1 MWRTVVIAA
10 VSVIVVLAA
19 NDKIA
24 PFFLTLARSA
34 QVKEILLAEKLIN
47 LDNDGQVEKV
57 IKTKQKGSLH
67 VRVYKLLAIRDS
79 LHSELWGQYDLPASE
94 EGFTYYKTAITNLAF
109 SDLNQDGR
117 LEIIVSLFDREARKS
132 TYHVLTWDPVQKT
145 LRRLEE
151 EY

>member
-1 MWRTVVIAA
+1 MWRIVVIVTLSA
-10 VSVIVVLAA
+10 VVVLAA

-34 QVKEILLAEKLIN
+34 QFKETLLAEKLID
-47 LDNDGQVEKV
+47 LDHDGQVEKV
-57 IKTKQKGSLH
+57 IKTKQKSSLH
-67 VRVYKLLAIRDS
+67 VRVYKLLTVRDT
-79 LHSELWGQYDLPASE
+79 LRSELWGQYDLAASE
-94 EGFTYYKTAITNLAF
+94 EGFIYYKTAITNLAF

>member
-1 MWRTVVIAA
+1 MIAA
-10 VSVIVVLAA
+10 VSAVVVLAA

-24 PFFLTLARSA
+24 PFFLALARSA
-34 QVKEILLAEKLIN
+34 QVKEIILAEKLID

-57 IKTKQKGSLH
+57 IKTKHKNSLS
-67 VRVYKLLAIRDS
+67 VRVYKLLAIRDA
-79 LHSELWGQYDLPASE
+79 LHSELWGQYDLPSSQ
-94 EGFTYYKTAITNLAF
+94 EGFIYYKTAITNLAF

-132 TYHVLTWDPVQKT
+132 TYHALTWDPVQKT
-145 LRRLEE
+145 LRRLQE